1 MSLSFYVMQYLNC
14 LFVEVFIKFALIQLE
29 IISDIGYK
37 LSLDL
42 SLIQGC
48 LIRIY
53 SIVLYGLS
61 NSFLTILW
69 QWPTRDKFEPLPS
82 FFSTSVRS
90 ISGFR
95 KNNWITSL
103 WGRERERGGNSV
115 IYWQIQDGKTPES
128 LWQEI
133 YGGCL
138 AFHRLCT
145 IGPCWDLNRYLTIL
159 QSLNRAEFV
168 NPKIT
173 YRKIKPICCNC
184 CIV

>member
-1 MSLSFYVMQYLNC
+1 MSLSFSVMQCLNC
-14 LFVEVFIKFALIQLE
+14 LFVEVFIKFALIWLE

-103 WGRERERGGNSV
+103 WGRERERGEFCNLLAKLQRVCDRKSMAAVWPSIVFVQLVHVGISTDTWPYCNHLTEQS
-115 IYWQIQDGKTPES
+115 S
-128 LWQEI
+128 L
-133 YGGCL
+133 
-138 AFHRLCT
+138 
-145 IGPCWDLNRYLTIL
+145 IL
-159 QSLNRAEFV
+159 KLH
-168 NPKIT
+168 
-173 YRKIKPICCNC
+173 
-184 CIV
+184 IVK

>member
-61 NSFLTILW
+61 NSFLTISGNDQQEINLSPCRLFSQHLW
-69 QWPTRDKFEPLPS
+69 DQSQDSEKTIELL
-82 FFSTSVRS
+82 VYE
-90 ISGFR
+90 G
-95 KNNWITSL
+95 
-103 WGRERERGGNSV
+103 ERERGEFCNLLANTRWQNSRESVTGNLWRLFGLPSSL
-115 IYWQIQDGKTPES
+115 YNWSMLGSQQILDHIAITTEQSS
-128 LWQEI
+128 L
-133 YGGCL
+133 
-138 AFHRLCT
+138 
-145 IGPCWDLNRYLTIL
+145 IL
-159 QSLNRAEFV
+159 KLH
-168 NPKIT
+168 I
-173 YRKIKPICCNC
+173 IK
-184 CIV
+184 

>member
-1 MSLSFYVMQYLNC
+1 MQYLNC
-14 LFVEVFIKFALIQLE
+14 LFVEVFIKFALIWLE

-53 SIVLYGLS
+53 SIVLHGLG
-61 NSFLTILW
+61 NSFLTIFW
-69 QWPTRDKFEPLPS
+69 RWPTRDKFEPLPS

-103 WGRERERGGNSV
+103 WGRERERGGEFCNLLANTRWQNSRESV
-115 IYWQIQDGKTPES
+115 TGNLWRLFGLPSSLYNWSMLGSQQILDHIAITAEQSS
-128 LWQEI
+128 L
-133 YGGCL
+133 
-138 AFHRLCT
+138 
-145 IGPCWDLNRYLTIL
+145 IL
-159 QSLNRAEFV
+159 KLH
-168 NPKIT
+168 I
-173 YRKIKPICCNC
+173 IK
-184 CIV
+184 

>member
-1 MSLSFYVMQYLNC
+1 MSLSFSVMQCLNC
-14 LFVEVFIKFALIQLE
+14 LFVEVFIKFALIWLE

-48 LIRIY
+48 LIRFIA
-53 SIVLYGLS
+53 LS
-61 NSFLTILW
+61 YTDWVILFLPFCGNDQQEINLSPCRLFSQHLWDQSQDSEKTIELLVY
-69 QWPTRDKFEPLPS
+69 E
-82 FFSTSVRS
+82 
-90 ISGFR
+90 G
-95 KNNWITSL
+95 
-103 WGRERERGGNSV
+103 ERERGGNSV

>member
-1 MSLSFYVMQYLNC
+1 MSLSFYVMQCLNC

-103 WGRERERGGNSV
+103 WGRERERGEFCNLLANTRWQNSRESVTGNLWRLFGLPSSL
-115 IYWQIQDGKTPES
+115 YNWSMLGSQQILDNIAITTEQSS
-128 LWQEI
+128 L
-133 YGGCL
+133 
-138 AFHRLCT
+138 
-145 IGPCWDLNRYLTIL
+145 IL
-159 QSLNRAEFV
+159 KLH
-168 NPKIT
+168 I
-173 YRKIKPICCNC
+173 IK
-184 CIV
+184 

>member
-1 MSLSFYVMQYLNC
+1 MSLSFYVMQCLNC

-103 WGRERERGGNSV
+103 WGRERERGEFCNLLANTRWQNSRESVTGN
-115 IYWQIQDGKTPES
+115 
-128 LWQEI
+128 LW
-133 YGGCL
+133 
-138 AFHRLCT
+138 RLF
-145 IGPCWDLNRYLTIL
+145 GL
-159 QSLNRAEFV
+159 QSSLYNWSMLGSQQILDHIA
-168 NPKIT
+168 IT
-173 YRKIKPICCNC
+173 
-184 CIV
+184 

>member
-14 LFVEVFIKFALIQLE
+14 LFVEVFIKFALIWLE
-29 IISDIGYK
+29 IISDIRYK

-53 SIVLYGLS
+53 SIVLYGLG
-61 NSFLTILW
+61 NSFLTISGNDQQEINLSPCRLFSQHLW
-69 QWPTRDKFEPLPS
+69 DQSQDSEKTIELL
-82 FFSTSVRS
+82 VYE
-90 ISGFR
+90 G
-95 KNNWITSL
+95 
-103 WGRERERGGNSV
+103 ERERGGNSV
-115 IYWQIQDGKTPES
+115 IYWQIQDGKTPEI